1 MPNDLLNFLNVLK
14 ITDLEPFK
22 DSNILKV
29 KVINKENKIEITINN
44 PYPYS
49 YQTLHEL
56 FKKIKKV
63 NNEEVSFSMY
73 FNYDEIR
80 NEDVLAFVK
89 DYLKDLKIRK
99 PSLSGISEDIKIDD
113 DVITF
118 EVGSNLEEQ
127 EIKKESKNLQKELLL
142 FGYREFEITTFL
154 NQEILNNVKNEILEA
169 KKNTNYE
176 VKEEKIEGNLLL
188 GKEIKEEIS
197 IINNVVGETKNVA
210 FEAYVFGMD
219 YLERDNINIITLK
232 ISDKTNSMIAK
243 IFIKDKNEYQLVKK
257 EIKENKWY
265 RFLGNIEYDTFARD
279 YVLKTR
285 SVEKIDS
292 KDNPVIDE
300 EETPRVELHLHTMMS
315 AMDGV
320 TPYEQ
325 KDPNNVVKYA
335 ANMGWKALAITDHN
349 CVQSFPEIFHTV
361 RDMNKG
367 KDESEHF
374 KVLYGAEMNIV
385 NDDVDIV
392 FNNQTYN
399 LLEDT
404 FVVFDTET
412 TGFYAGSDT
421 LIEIGAVKI

>member
-1 MPNDLLNFLNVLK
+1 MPNDLLKFLNFLK
-14 ITDLEPFK
+14 ISNLEPFK
-22 DSNILKV
+22 ESNVVKV
-29 KVINKENKIEITINN
+29 KVIKKENKIDINLN
-44 PYPYS
+44 NHYPYQ
-49 YQTLHEL
+49 YEVLHDL
-56 FKKIKKV
+56 FKHLKKAS
-63 NNEEVSFSMY
+63 NEDMSFSIN
-73 FNYDEIR
+73 FTYDEVR
-80 NEDVLAFVK
+80 DEDVLNFTK
-89 DYLKDLKIRK
+89 DYLKNLKIRK
-99 PSLSGISEDIKIDD
+99 PSLSGISDDIKIDE

-127 EIKKESKNLQKELLL
+127 KIKKESKNIQKELMV
-142 FGYREFEITTFL
+142 FGYGEYEITTFL
-154 NQEILNNVKNEILEA
+154 NQEIINNVKNEIEEA

-176 VKEEKIEGNLLL
+176 VKEQKIEGNILL

-197 IINNVVGETKNVA
+197 IINNVVGESKNVA

-219 YLERDNINIITLK
+219 YLERDNINIITVK
-232 ISDKTNSMIAK
+232 ISDKTNSMLAK
-243 IFIKDKNEYQLVKK
+243 IFIKDKNEYQLIKK

-279 YVLKTR
+279 YVLKVR
-285 SVEKIDS
+285 SLEKIDS
-292 KDNPVIDE
+292 KDNSVVDDAE
-300 EETPRVELHLHTMMS
+300 KPRVELHLHTMMS

-335 ANMGWKALAITDHN
+335 LNMGWKALAITDHN

-361 RDMNKG
+361 RDINKG
-367 KDESEHF
+367 KEESEHF

-392 FNNQTYN
+392 FNNRTYN

-421 LIEIGAVKI
+421 LIDLMN